1 MWISTLVISPSC
13 SKPGKNCSH
22 SLIVDMLEFNAFS
35 KKGYLISLSKLMTVK
50 LLLLPYSCMLCL
62 KLLCLIPLLR
72 LKNMDVLEFE
82 YFLLRSCS
90 LAMKCVEGT
99 P

>member
-1 MWISTLVISPSC
+1 
-13 SKPGKNCSH
+13 
-22 SLIVDMLEFNAFS
+22 
-35 KKGYLISLSKLMTVK
+35 MTVK

-82 YFLLRSCS
+82 YFLLKSCS